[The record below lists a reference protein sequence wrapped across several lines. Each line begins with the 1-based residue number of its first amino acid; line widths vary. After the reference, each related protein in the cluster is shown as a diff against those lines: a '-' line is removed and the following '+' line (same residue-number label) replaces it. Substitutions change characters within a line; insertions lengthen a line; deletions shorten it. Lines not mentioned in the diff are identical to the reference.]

1 MKITE
6 LLESKGASYNTARQL
21 AQELH
26 LNIEDLTHIIASGSS
41 VGAGNPHNI
50 ESLKR
55 DIQNLYSEIL
65 DLGYEYNPRS
75 TDLIRPLTIDQP

>member
-1 MKITE
+1 MKIIE
-6 LLESKGASYNTARQL
+6 LLESKDASYNTARQL

-41 VGAGNPHNI
+41 VGAGNPHNV

-65 DLGYEYNPRS
+65 DLGYEYTPNYS
-75 TDLIRPLTIDQP
+75 DLIRPLNT